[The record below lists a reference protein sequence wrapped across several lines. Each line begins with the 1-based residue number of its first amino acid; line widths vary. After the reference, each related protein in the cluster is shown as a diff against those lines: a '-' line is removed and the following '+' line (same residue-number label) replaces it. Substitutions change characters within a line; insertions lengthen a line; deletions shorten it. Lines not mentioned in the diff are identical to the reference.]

1 MKNKILFIVIQCV
14 KKESQ
19 DLACQYE
26 RLFPTEL
33 TRDLSMNI
41 IKVISCIF
49 QQCLG
54 MFAML
59 LVEGS
64 SKTKL
69 FRHLSNH
76 VLEVINFGNTKPMM
90 VIFLFKS
97 FKFWETFQK
106 CSKKSRKK
114 FFVSQV
120 IACELVSLNCPYEK
134 QDSSHRQ
141 PKC

>member
-1 MKNKILFIVIQCV
+1 M
-14 KKESQ
+14 
-19 DLACQYE
+19 ACQYE

-33 TRDLSMNI
+33 TRDLSMNM

-64 SKTKL
+64 SKTEL

-90 VIFLFKS
+90 VIFLFKT
-97 FKFWETFQK
+97 FKF
-106 CSKKSRKK
+106 
-114 FFVSQV
+114 
-120 IACELVSLNCPYEK
+120 
-134 QDSSHRQ
+134 
-141 PKC
+141 